1 MLKSSQRQHTLKKKK
16 TETAA
21 TLTKIKSLSKVM
33 YGVIIHRILQYNK
46 DIEEYFLKY
55 FLFEIFYYFLKIY
68 S

>member
-1 MLKSSQRQHTLKKKK
+1 
-16 TETAA
+16 
-21 TLTKIKSLSKVM
+21 M